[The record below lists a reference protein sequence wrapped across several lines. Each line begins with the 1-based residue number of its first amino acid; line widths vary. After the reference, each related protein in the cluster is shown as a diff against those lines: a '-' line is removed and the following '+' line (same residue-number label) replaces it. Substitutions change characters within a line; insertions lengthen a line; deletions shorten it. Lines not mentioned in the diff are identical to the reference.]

1 MLILNMAS
9 LGKLLVGRILA
20 LPTLEGTNPSPPPS
34 PRLRRAGSP
43 SPRCAGRGNWRIAGW
58 WCREAPLFL
67 VALALGLGAA
77 AEGQPFYL
85 PTANHALFEK
95 GGEERFF
102 APTPGK
108 SWESGCFGCVRS
120 EGMQMHEGL
129 DIKSIQ
135 RDRLGEPADP
145 VLATAAGTVVY
156 MNQQT
161 ALSNYGRYLVLR
173 HVIGGVEVYSLYAHL
188 QSIRGDLK
196 PGAAVQAGEAVAV
209 MGRTSNTGETIT
221 KDRAH
226 VHFEL
231 NLFYSDHFQAWY
243 TKHYPTE
250 RNEHGLWNGEN
261 LVGFDPRLV
270 FLAERDQGAAFDLTK
285 WLQGRTELCRVV
297 ARQTNFSWVKRY
309 PMLVRSNPVAQKSGI
324 AGYEIALDYNALPF
338 EWVPRA
344 ASELKS
350 RAKYSLVSVNEAEET
365 KNPCRKLVSRQSGK
379 WELAPY
385 GVSMLDLLSE

>member
-1 MLILNMAS
+1 LW
-9 LGKLLVGRILA
+9 KLL
-20 LPTLEGTNPSPPPS
+20 
-34 PRLRRAGSP
+34 
-43 SPRCAGRGNWRIAGW
+43 
-58 WCREAPLFL
+58 L
-67 VALALGLGAA
+67 VALVARLGGAA
-77 AEGQPFYL
+77 QAQPFYL

-95 GGEERFF
+95 GGETNFF

-108 SWESGCFGCVRS
+108 TWESGCFGCVRS

-145 VLATAAGTVVY
+145 VLAAAAGTVVY

-188 QSIRGDLK
+188 QGFRSDLK
-196 PGAAVQAGEAVAV
+196 PGLAVQAGEMVAV
-209 MGRTSNTGETIT
+209 MGRTSNTAETIS
-221 KDRAH
+221 KERAH

-243 TKHYPTE
+243 QTHFPAE

-270 FLAERDQGAAFDLTK
+270 FLAEREEGAAFDLTK
-285 WLQGRTELCRVV
+285 WLRGRTELCRVM
-297 ARQTNFSWVKRY
+297 ARQTNFPWVKRY
-309 PMLVRSNPVAQKSGI
+309 PMLVKSNPVAQKSGI

-344 ASELKS
+344 ASEIKS
-350 RAKYSLVSVNEAEET
+350 RAKYSLLSVNEAEEAR
-365 KNPCRKLVSRQSGK
+365 NPCRKLVSRQGGG
-379 WELAPY
+379 WQLAPY
-385 GVSMLDLLSE
+385 GVSMLDLLSQ